1 MMKIQRYVFG
11 LGCLLLASIATAQT
25 EEGLEPV
32 PEGAGLPPE
41 DMQPEVTIVER
52 EDEVI
57 FEYRVKGQLYMVKVV
72 PAVGPSYYLLDTN
85 GDGVLDVQN
94 SNTPD
99 LNVPQWLLFSW

>member
-1 MMKIQRYVFG
+1 
-11 LGCLLLASIATAQT
+11 
-25 EEGLEPV
+25 
-32 PEGAGLPPE
+32 
-41 DMQPEVTIVER
+41 
-52 EDEVI
+52 
-57 FEYRVKGQLYMVKVV
+57 V